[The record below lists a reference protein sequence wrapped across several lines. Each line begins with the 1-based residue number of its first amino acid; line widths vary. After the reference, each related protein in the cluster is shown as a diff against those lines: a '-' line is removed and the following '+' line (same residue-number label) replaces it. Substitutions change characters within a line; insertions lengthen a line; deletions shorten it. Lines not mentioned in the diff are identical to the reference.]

1 MAPLVPG
8 AETMR
13 AERHW
18 RNARLAVTI
27 ACLALGLHACPQECA
42 AREELETDRDSFT
55 FAPTTAGPATSIL
68 EASYSFIDNR
78 LGPEAHSFPEVLLRR
93 GIGERFELRLGFNY
107 EAGGPG
113 TVSGS
118 EFGGE
123 DIETEEE
130 SRMLY
135 GTKVETTEQ
144 EGWLPRS
151 ALIVQGYTP
160 VSGPSNKSTL
170 VVGEAFGW
178 RFANGWEWTTAV
190 RYGTG
195 FEEEDAFNQWAPS
208 TVVKVPV
215 GERWNVHAE
224 YFSIFSSQ
232 KEVPLNIQYFSV
244 GGHVLATENLE
255 LGLRVGWGLN
265 DTSPNFFSNVGVGW
279 RY

>member
-1 MAPLVPG
+1 MALRRRVD
-8 AETMR
+8 ATLLM
-13 AERHW
+13 A
-18 RNARLAVTI
+18 L
-27 ACLALGLHACPQECA
+27 ACLTAGPRAWSQEPVE
-42 AREELETDRDSFT
+42 RRELETDRDSFT

-93 GIGERFELRLGFNY
+93 GVGERFEARLGFNY

-123 DIETEEE
+123 DIETENEG
-130 SRMLY
+130 RILY
-135 GTKVETTEQ
+135 GMKQETTDQ
-144 EGWLPRS
+144 AGWLPRS

-160 VSGPSNKSTL
+160 VSGPSNKSTV
-170 VVGEAFGW
+170 VVGESFGW
-178 RFANGWEWTTAV
+178 RLANGWEWTSAM

-195 FEEEDAFNQWAPS
+195 FEEDDAFNQWAPS
-208 TVVKVPV
+208 TVIKIPV

-224 YFSIFSSQ
+224 YFAILSTQ
-232 KEVPLNIQYFSV
+232 KDVPLNVQYASF
-244 GGHVLATENLE
+244 GGHVLVTDNLE

-265 DTSPNFFSNVGVGW
+265 DTSPDFFSNVGVGW